1 MNDRIY
7 NLIFDKEE
15 VNWQTILM
23 ELVKAEG
30 MDPWDIDI
38 SEIANK
44 YIEVVRK
51 LRETNLRVSG
61 KVVLASALL
70 LAVKSKRLLGR
81 ELDEL
86 DRLFAQSKEADD
98 YADFDDV
105 DLLQPGNTTVAEDL
119 KRYIFPRTPQ
129 PRKRKV
135 SVFDLVQALEK
146 AMKVRNR
153 RLVRKLPEAR
163 QKIQIPEAID
173 ITEIIVKVYSQIKDY
188 FSSSKQKQKLTFN
201 KLLPAEDKESKVFT
215 FIPLLHLET
224 ERRINLLQQRPFGE
238 IEIEMLRGK
247 TQKLKNS

>member
-1 MNDRIY
+1 MNDRIF
-7 NLIFDKEE
+7 NLIFEQEE

-30 MDPWDIDI
+30 MDPWNIDI

-44 YIEVVRK
+44 YIQVVRK

-70 LAVKSKRLLGR
+70 LAVKSKRLLGT
-81 ELDEL
+81 ELNEL
-86 DRLFAQSKEADD
+86 DRLFAQSKETDE

-105 DLLQPGNTTVAEDL
+105 DLLQPYGQDTDSLNKV
-119 KRYIFPRTPQ
+119 IFPRTPQ

-135 SVFDLVQALEK
+135 SVYDLVEALEK
-146 AMKVRNR
+146 AMKVRHR
-153 RLVRKLPEAR
+153 RLVKRLPNAK
-163 QKIQIPEAID
+163 QKIKIPDAID
-173 ITEIIVKVYSQIKDY
+173 VTEMIVKVYSQIKNY
-188 FSSSKQKQKLTFN
+188 FSHSEKNLTFS

-224 ERRINLLQQRPFGE
+224 ERRINLTQQRPFGE
-238 IEIEMLRGK
+238 IGIEMLR
-247 TQKLKNS
+247 KNPKA